1 MGMAWA
7 PMSTAWTPMRPGTS
21 VSLRSDIGA
30 AACHRCHC
38 SVTSVL
44 GSLCLCSAS
53 CWLCDL
59 TDAAFMPSF
68 EVKTT
73 LKAPSP
79 DIGEDGVVGIG
90 EDGVIGI
97 GIGGVFGVDDGVGI
111 GVDDG
116 VGIGGVDADGSG
128 VQHADVIET
137 VSEVGE
143 PFAAETTSPESLV
156 GAYVHVG
163 TKSVRQGGDVEV
175 VDTDDDDVEADDDD
189 VEADEDDV
197 KADEDDVEADE
208 DDVKADDDDDSGEE
222 EIDD

>member
-1 MGMAWA
+1 MVPEDPTGLDKH
-7 PMSTAWTPMRPGTS
+7 PDDSGSLVCTRPDYP
-21 VSLRSDIGA
+21 RS
-30 AACHRCHC
+30 
-38 SVTSVL
+38 SVL
-44 GSLCLCSAS
+44 LPNPDEVHGPLRDYS
-53 CWLCDL
+53 DEQI
-59 TDAAFMPSF
+59 PS
-68 EVKTT
+68 
-73 LKAPSP
+73 
-79 DIGEDGVVGIG
+79 DGVVGIG